1 MTLQEL
7 KTLFEE
13 DKQQK
18 KNTYIVPLSKNNLRM
33 IRDELCY
40 VKEVKENSF
49 AIFRALD
56 GKLYEFSESK
66 LKMFKLVG
74 R

>member
-49 AIFRALD
+49 TIFRALD
-56 GKLYEFSESK
+56 GKLYEFSENK

>member
-13 DKQQK
+13 DTQQK
-18 KNTYIVPLSKNNLRM
+18 KNTYIVPLSKNNLKM

-40 VKEVKENSF
+40 VREVKK
-49 AIFRALD
+49 IALQS
-56 GKLYEFSESK
+56 LEH
-66 LKMFKLVG
+66 
-74 R
+74 